1 MIADILKLNM
11 HEFYDYFERTSVGP
25 LWDDSEVASASI
37 SSGQL
42 VVTPLSYS
50 WASWNGVIYVG
61 DLNFSGDFEVE
72 GAFDYVSGGSR
83 DLGVV
88 GIALLDSQ
96 YENGV
101 SINMRDAWADHTGC
115 LSVRTIDPINGETEV
130 YTTNY
135 GTRPASGSATYKI
148 VREGGTI
155 SFYEGGTYRY
165 EYTDQTNFMKLKLV
179 NYAYNNYAY
188 KTAYW
193 DYIKVRRGG

>member
-25 LWDDSEVASASI
+25 LWDGSEVASISI
-37 SSGQL
+37 SNGKL
-42 VVTPLSYS
+42 VVVPSPNTWLSN
-50 WASWNGVIYVG
+50 NGVIYTG
-61 DLNFSGDFEVE
+61 NLNLLGDFEVE
-72 GAFDYVSGGSR
+72 GAFDYVSGGSS
-83 DLGVV
+83 DLGVI
-88 GIALLDSQ
+88 GIALFDSQ

-101 SINMRDAWADHTGC
+101 LINMRDAWADTSGKFC
-115 LSVRTIDPINGETEV
+115 VKTIDPINGETEV

-179 NYAYNNYAY
+179 NYAYKNYAY